1 LYGILRGLPKVWA
14 SNGVGFVLG
23 LSYCWIF
30 RGNCSPTAD
39 NLPGTISQHG
49 RAMLAIISS
58 NALLAVSGVG
68 NASEIIGKEGVVI
81 CIILFAS
88 PLAALKHVIVTKSA
102 ASIPLPFTLA
112 CFVNCMAWSVLGWC
126 ITNDF
131 NIYFPNFLGLSC
143 AVAQLVLKGIFG
155 NRSLGLPR

>member
-1 LYGILRGLPKVWA
+1 MLKGLPKVWA

-23 LSYCWIF
+23 LFYCWIF
-30 RGNCSPTAD
+30 RENCSLTAD

-49 RAMLAIISS
+49 RVILAIILS
-58 NALLAVSGVG
+58 NVLLVVSGVG
-68 NASEIIGKEGVVI
+68 NASEIIGKEGVII

-88 PLAALKHVIVTKSA
+88 PLAALKHVIVTRSA
-102 ASIPLPFTLA
+102 SSIPLPFTLA

-143 AVAQLVLKGIFG
+143 AVVQLALKGLFG